1 MSTMLL
7 ICAALVHDA
16 QLGPGDHTIRLGVDG
31 WLRSYQV
38 HVPRKYD
45 PAKPMP
51 VVLIYHGAMMNSVTM
66 ALSTGLNKKADEAG
80 FIAVYPNGTGAGD
93 WLLVFNA
100 GGVPEN
106 VSTKL
111 PDDVKFTEKL
121 LDDLQKRL
129 NVDPKRIYVTGL
141 SNGGMMCYLLADKLS
156 DRIAAIAPVAGTM
169 TCDKPEPGR
178 PVPIIHF
185 HGTVDTFVPDTGPDD
200 RLGRVAKFKS
210 VNDTMAG
217 WAAANRCL
225 QPPVEFQVPDR
236 FDDSTTVSRKEFVAG
251 KDGAEIV
258 LYTITG
264 GGHTWPG
271 RDSVLRGLLGRS
283 TQEISANDLMWEF
296 FEKYPLP

>member
-1 MSTMLL
+1 MGAMLL
-7 ICAALVHDA
+7 ICAALVHDT
-16 QLGPGDHTIRLGVDG
+16 QLGPGNHTVRLGVDG

-38 HVPRKYD
+38 HIPKTYD

-51 VVLIYHGAMMNSVTM
+51 VVLVFHGAMMNSVTM
-66 ALSTGLNKKADEAG
+66 ALATGLNRKADDAG
-80 FIAVYPNGTGAGD
+80 FIAVYPNGTGAGE

-100 GGVPEN
+100 GGVAEN
-106 VSTKL
+106 VADKL

-121 LDDLQKRL
+121 LDDLEKRF

-141 SNGGMMCYLLADKLS
+141 SNGGMMCYRLAESLS

-169 TCDKPEPGR
+169 TCEAPHPKR

-185 HGTVDTFVPDTGPDD
+185 HGTVDTFVPDTGPDT
-200 RLGRVAKFKS
+200 RARVVKFKS
-210 VNDTMAG
+210 LEDTMTG
-217 WAAANRCL
+217 WAAANHCL
-225 QPPVEFQVPDR
+225 LPPVEEQLPDR
-236 FDDSTTVSRKEFVAG
+236 FDDGTTVTRKEYRAG

-258 LYTITG
+258 LYTIVG

-271 RDSVLRGLLGRS
+271 RDSILGGILGRT

-296 FEKYPLP
+296 FEKHPLP